1 MGIEFILGAA
11 IALAAVVG
19 NYVGGKRN
27 SALAESTINMLT
39 ARMDVFEREATR
51 IPVLQE
57 RISILEEMVTQRA
70 DVETV
75 KQIVT
80 RIEEK
85 LDGRA

>member
-1 MGIEFILGAA
+1 MGIEFILGVA

-27 SALAESTINMLT
+27 STLAESTINMLT